1 MKQAFLAEYLTALD
15 YLLNRTDMSIDKK
28 TNENAMPQETLIEF
42 PCDFPI
48 KVMGET
54 HADFANEM
62 IKTIQALN
70 PDFNAAQIEMRGS
83 SGGKYISL
91 TCTVYVTS
99 KPQLDDIYRALTRH
113 SMVKVV
119 L

>member
-1 MKQAFLAEYLTALD
+1 MTTSNLPVEP
-15 YLLNRTDMSIDKK
+15 
-28 TNENAMPQETLIEF
+28 ENPQETLIEF

-54 HADFANEM
+54 HAEFSKEM
-62 IKTIQALN
+62 IKAIQSVITNFDAS
-70 PDFNAAQIEMRGS
+70 QIEMRGS

-99 KPQLDDIYRALTRH
+99 KLQLDDVYRALTAH
-113 SMVKVV
+113 PMVKFV

>member
-1 MKQAFLAEYLTALD
+1 MVTRKPTAEHE
-15 YLLNRTDMSIDKK
+15 I
-28 TNENAMPQETLIEF
+28 PQETLIEF

-54 HADFANEM
+54 HVDFANE
-62 IKTIQALN
+62 IIVTIQSIVPSFDASK
-70 PDFNAAQIEMRGS
+70 IEMRGS

-91 TCTVYVTS
+91 TCTVHVIS
-99 KPQLDDIYRALTRH
+99 KPQLDNVYRALTSH
-113 SMVKVV
+113 KMVKVV

>member
-1 MKQAFLAEYLTALD
+1 MADE
-15 YLLNRTDMSIDKK
+15 
-28 TNENAMPQETLIEF
+28 ETLIEF

-54 HADFANEM
+54 RDDFVA
-62 IKTIQALN
+62 TIIAVVRTHL
-70 PDFNAAQIEMRGS
+70 PDFDASRVELRGS
-83 SGGKYISL
+83 SGGRYTSL

-99 KPQLDDIYRALTRH
+99 KPQLDNLYRALTAH
-113 SMVKVV
+113 PMVRVV

>member
-1 MKQAFLAEYLTALD
+1 MADDSA
-15 YLLNRTDMSIDKK
+15 I
-28 TNENAMPQETLIEF
+28 ETLIEF

-54 HADFANEM
+54 HASFTAEI
-62 IKTIQALN
+62 IKAIQTVLPKFDASNL
-70 PDFNAAQIEMRGS
+70 EMRGS

-99 KPQLDDIYRALTRH
+99 KTQLDNVYRALTGH
-113 SMVKVV
+113 PMVKVA

>member
-1 MKQAFLAEYLTALD
+1 MADE
-15 YLLNRTDMSIDKK
+15 
-28 TNENAMPQETLIEF
+28 ETLIEF

-54 HADFANEM
+54 RDDFAA
-62 IKTIQALN
+62 TIITVVRIHL
-70 PDFNAAQIEMRGS
+70 PDFDASRVELRGS
-83 SGGKYISL
+83 SGGRYTSL

-99 KPQLDDIYRALTRH
+99 KPQLDDLYRALTAH
-113 SMVKVV
+113 PMVRVV

>member
-1 MKQAFLAEYLTALD
+1 MTTSNLPVEP
-15 YLLNRTDMSIDKK
+15 
-28 TNENAMPQETLIEF
+28 ENPQETLIEF

-54 HADFANEM
+54 HADFSIEM
-62 IKTIQALN
+62 IKTIQSVIASF
-70 PDFNAAQIEMRGS
+70 DASQIEMRGS

-99 KPQLDDIYRALTRH
+99 KLQLDDVYRALTAH
-113 SMVKVV
+113 PMVKFV

>member
-1 MKQAFLAEYLTALD
+1 MSMAED
-15 YLLNRTDMSIDKK
+15 SLN
-28 TNENAMPQETLIEF
+28 QETLIEF

-54 HADFANEM
+54 HVDFASE
-62 IKTIQALN
+62 IIFAIQQLVS
-70 PDFNAAQIEMRGS
+70 DFDASRVEMRGS

-91 TCTVYVTS
+91 TCTVTVYS
-99 KPQLDDIYRALTRH
+99 KPQLDDIYRALTSH
-113 SMVKVV
+113 PMVKVV

>member
-1 MKQAFLAEYLTALD
+1 MTTSNLPVEP
-15 YLLNRTDMSIDKK
+15 
-28 TNENAMPQETLIEF
+28 ENPQETLIEF

-54 HADFANEM
+54 HADFSKEM
-62 IKTIQALN
+62 IKAIQSVIASF
-70 PDFNAAQIEMRGS
+70 DASQIEMRGS

-99 KPQLDDIYRALTRH
+99 KLQLDDVYRALTAH
-113 SMVKVV
+113 PMVKFV

>member
-1 MKQAFLAEYLTALD
+1 MAEIEPHTAQPL
-15 YLLNRTDMSIDKK
+15 ID
-28 TNENAMPQETLIEF
+28 F

-54 HADFANEM
+54 QDNFAQ
-62 IKTIQALN
+62 TIIELIQTKQ
-70 PDFNAAQIEMRGS
+70 PTFNASKIEMRAS

-91 TCTVYVTS
+91 TCTVYVNS
-99 KPQLDDIYRALTRH
+99 QVELDDIYRIISTHPL
-113 SMVKVV
+113 VKFS

>member
-1 MKQAFLAEYLTALD
+1 MAERNDDIT
-15 YLLNRTDMSIDKK
+15 
-28 TNENAMPQETLIEF
+28 ETLIEF

-54 HADFANEM
+54 HVDFSTQM
-62 IKTIQALN
+62 IQTIQKNL
-70 PDFNAAQIEMRGS
+70 PSFDAAKVEMRGS
-83 SGGKYISL
+83 TGGKYISL

-99 KPQLDDIYRALTRH
+99 KPQLDDIYCALTAH
-113 SMVKVV
+113 PMVKFV

>member
-1 MKQAFLAEYLTALD
+1 MVANIPDDT
-15 YLLNRTDMSIDKK
+15 
-28 TNENAMPQETLIEF
+28 QETLIEF

-54 HADFANEM
+54 NNAFTDEI
-62 IKTIQALN
+62 IKAIQAVIPN
-70 PDFNAAQIEMRGS
+70 FDTTKIEMRGS

-91 TCTVYVTS
+91 TCTVHVTS
-99 KPQLDDIYRALTRH
+99 KPQLDDVYRALTAH
-113 SMVKVV
+113 PMVKVT

>member
-1 MKQAFLAEYLTALD
+1 MA
-15 YLLNRTDMSIDKK
+15 
-28 TNENAMPQETLIEF
+28 ETLIEF

-54 HADFANEM
+54 HPDFTNE
-62 IKTIQALN
+62 IINTIQQHIAS
-70 PDFNAAQIEMRGS
+70 FSAANIEMRGS

-91 TCTVYVTS
+91 TCTVHVTS
-99 KPQLDDIYRALTRH
+99 KLQLDDIYRALTSH
-113 SMVKVV
+113 PMVKVT

>member
-1 MKQAFLAEYLTALD
+1 MAE
-15 YLLNRTDMSIDKK
+15 
-28 TNENAMPQETLIEF
+28 QETLIEF

-54 HADFANEM
+54 RDGFAQ
-62 IKTIQALN
+62 TII
-70 PDFNAAQIEMRGS
+70 DVIRVHDNAFDATKVEMRAS
-83 SGGKYISL
+83 SAGKYLSL

-99 KPQLDDIYRALTRH
+99 KPQLDDIYRALTAH
-113 SMVKVV
+113 PLVKFV

>member
-1 MKQAFLAEYLTALD
+1 MA
-15 YLLNRTDMSIDKK
+15 KK
-28 TNENAMPQETLIEF
+28 NNDITETLIEF
-42 PCDFPI
+42 PCNFPI

-54 HADFANEM
+54 HKDFTNEI
-62 IKTIQALN
+62 IKTIQSII
-70 PDFNAAQIEMRGS
+70 PKFDAANIEMRGS

-99 KPQLDDIYRALTRH
+99 KPQLDDIYRALTSH
-113 SMVKVV
+113 PMVKVT

>member
-1 MKQAFLAEYLTALD
+1 MVA
-15 YLLNRTDMSIDKK
+15 DKK
-28 TNENAMPQETLIEF
+28 IVIEAQQTLIEF

-54 HADFANEM
+54 HADFTTEI
-62 IKTIQALN
+62 IKTIQATI
-70 PDFNAAQIEMRGS
+70 PSFNASQIEMRGS

-99 KPQLDDIYRALTRH
+99 KPQLDDIYRALTSH
-113 SMVKVV
+113 PMVKVT